1 MELWHTKTVEQT
13 RDALQSTEQGLSA
26 EQVRSGTQKHGLNEL
41 RHKKPKSV
49 GKLFLE
55 QMTDVMILVLLAA
68 AAISAFLGE
77 VIDSAVILFI
87 VILNAVIGVIQQ
99 KKAEKSLNALKELSA
114 PVAKVIRDG
123 KEISVPAKEL
133 VPGDLVLMEAGDVV
147 PADVRLVMTANFK
160 VQEAALTGESLPVDK
175 DATAILEEKAPL
187 GDRINMAFSSSV
199 VTYGRGSGIVVE
211 TGMNTEVGRIA
222 DMLMSEK
229 TRPTPLQMKLAK
241 LGKVL
246 AMAAIGICIVIFGVG
261 LLYGKGMLDMF
272 FTAVSLAVAAIPE
285 GLPAISTIVLA
296 MSVQRMVKRNA
307 IIRTLPSVEALG
319 SATVICS
326 DKTGTLTQNK
336 MTVTHL
342 YVEGK
347 TAPMAE
353 RNTLDAEGVQ
363 LLNRIAALCNDARF
377 TQKDGGAIAVG
388 DPTEIALMEGAQVAG
403 VEKQAEEE
411 KTPRVAERAFD
422 SDRKLMSTVH
432 ELAPNQWVSYTKGAP
447 DVLLSRCTMIWENG
461 QAVPMTED
469 KRQQILQANDEMAE
483 QALRVLAMAYKPIEA
498 LPTQEDEL
506 EALEQ
511 ELVFVGMTGMIDPP
525 REEAK
530 KAVETCRQAG
540 IQAVMITGDHKT
552 TAVAIAKSLG
562 ILTEGKEA
570 LTGQELD
577 QLSDEE
583 LEQRVENIAVYARI
597 SPEHKVRIV
606 KAWQSKGHIAAMT
619 GDGVNDAPAL
629 KNADIGCAMGIVGT
643 EVAKEAADIILT
655 DDNFATVVSAVE
667 EGRRIYDNI
676 FKSIAFLLS
685 SNIGEILTLFIATM
699 LGWEEP
705 LLPVHLLWVNLVTDS
720 LPALG
725 LGVDPAEKD
734 IMQPRKNM
742 KDKLFSGGMIY
753 RICYQGIM
761 IGLLSLTAFCI
772 GMESGS
778 IDVARTMAFAVLAL
792 SQLVHAFNVRSV
804 KHSVFSNAVG
814 LNSKFILAT
823 LASLAI
829 MLCVLLIPPFH
840 GLFST
845 AILNGTQ
852 WLWVAGLSFA
862 PLVIV
867 ELFKL
872 LHINGSK

>member
-1 MELWHTKTVEQT
+1 MEFWHTKTAAQT
-13 RDALQSTEQGLSA
+13 MKTLHTTDKGLSEKQA
-26 EQVRSGTQKHGLNEL
+26 RQTLETHGANEL
-41 RHKKPKSV
+41 KHAKPKSV
-49 GKLFLE
+49 GRMFLE

-68 AAISAFLGE
+68 AAISACLGE
-77 VIDSAVILFI
+77 AVDAAVILFI
-87 VILNAVIGVIQQ
+87 VVLNAIIGVVQQ
-99 KKAEKSLNALKELSA
+99 KRAEKSLNALKELSA
-114 PVAKVIRDG
+114 PNAKVIRDG
-123 KEISVPAKEL
+123 KELSVPAKEL
-133 VPGDLVLMEAGDVV
+133 VPGDLVLLEAGDVV
-147 PADVRLVMTANFK
+147 PADLRLVMSANLK
-160 VQEAALTGESLPVDK
+160 VQEAALTGESLPVEK
-175 DATAILEEKAPL
+175 DATAVLDEKAPL

-211 TGMNTEVGRIA
+211 TGMQTEVGRIA
-222 DMLMSEK
+222 EMLMSEK

-246 AMAAIGICIVIFGVG
+246 AMAAIGICIVIFAVG
-261 LLYGKGMLDMF
+261 LLYGKPVLDMF

-342 YVEGK
+342 FLQGK
-347 TAPMAE
+347 IVPATEAAQLD
-353 RNTLDAEGVQ
+353 RQGITLLG
-363 LLNRIAALCNDARF
+363 RIAALCNDARIV
-377 TQKDGGAIAVG
+377 QKEGGTMAVG
-388 DPTEIALMEGAQVAG
+388 DPTEIALMEGAKALG
-403 VEKQAEEE
+403 LCKQQEETDAPRLAEY
-411 KTPRVAERAFD
+411 AFD

-432 ELAPNQWVSYTKGAP
+432 KDENGLVSYTKGAP
-447 DVLLSRCTMIWENG
+447 DVLLGRCTKIWENG
-461 QAVPMTED
+461 AAQALTEE
-469 KRQQILQANDEMAE
+469 KRKEILQANDKMAE
-483 QALRVLAMAYKPIEA
+483 QALRVLAMAYKPIDNVPQGQA
-498 LPTQEDEL
+498 EL
-506 EALEQ
+506 ENLEQ
-511 ELVFVGMTGMIDPP
+511 DLVFVGMTGMIDPP

-530 KAVETCRQAG
+530 QAVALCKQAG
-540 IQAVMITGDHKT
+540 IHAVMITGDHKT

-562 ILTEGKEA
+562 ILTEGKQA
-570 LTGQELD
+570 ITGQELD
-577 QLSDEE
+577 ALSDEQLAE
-583 LEQRVENIAVYARI
+583 RVEDIAVYARI

-606 KAWQSKGHIAAMT
+606 KAWQEKGHVAAMT

-685 SNIGEILTLFIATM
+685 SNIGEVLTLFIATM
-699 LGWEEP
+699 LGWAEP

-725 LGVDPAEKD
+725 LGVDPAEND
-734 IMQPRKNM
+734 IMQPRENRR
-742 KDKLFSGGMIY
+742 DKLFSKGMVY

-761 IGLLSLTAFCI
+761 VGALALTAFRI
-772 GMESGS
+772 GLHSG
-778 IDVARTMAFAVLAL
+778 VETARTMAFAVLAI

-804 KHSVFSNAVG
+804 KHSAFSGAVG
-814 LNSKFILAT
+814 ANGKLVLAT
-823 LASLAI
+823 IVSLAI
-829 MLCVLLIPPFH
+829 MLSVLLIPPFH
-840 GLFST
+840 GLFNT
-845 AILNGTQ
+845 AVLTGKQ
-852 WLWVAGLSFA
+852 WLCVAGLSLA
-862 PLVIV
+862 PLAIV

-872 LHINGSK
+872 LHINGEK